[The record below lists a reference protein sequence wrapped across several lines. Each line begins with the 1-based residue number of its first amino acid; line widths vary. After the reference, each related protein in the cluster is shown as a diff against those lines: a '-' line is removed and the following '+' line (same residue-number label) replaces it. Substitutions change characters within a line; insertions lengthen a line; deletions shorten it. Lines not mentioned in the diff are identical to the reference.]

1 MDRFTHKILWKVNK
15 MWFLQIIAVAIVLVF
30 VFVGGMIQGES
41 QEREHQRNMRRL
53 ERMGG
58 TDGSNKYLRVK

>member
-1 MDRFTHKILWKVNK
+1 SIRRKN
-15 MWFLQIIAVAIVLVF
+15 MWFLQVIAVAIILAL

-41 QEREHQRNMRRL
+41 QEREHQRNKRRL

-58 TDGSNKYLRVK
+58 TDGSNKYMRVK

>member
-1 MDRFTHKILWKVNK
+1 
-15 MWFLQIIAVAIVLVF
+15 MWFLEVIAVGVILAI
-30 VFVGGMIQGES
+30 VFVGGVLQGES

-58 TDGSNKYLRVK
+58 MSNENKYWR

>member
-1 MDRFTHKILWKVNK
+1 
-15 MWFLQIIAVAIVLVF
+15 MWFLQVIAVAIVLGL

-41 QEREHQRNMRRL
+41 QEREHQRNKHRL

-58 TDGSNKYLRVK
+58 MSSENKYWR

>member
-1 MDRFTHKILWKVNK
+1 
-15 MWFLQIIAVAIVLVF
+15 MWFLQVIAVAIVLGI
-30 VFVGGMIQGES
+30 VFVGGIIQGEL
-41 QEREHQRNMRRL
+41 QEREHQRNKHRL

>member
-1 MDRFTHKILWKVNK
+1 
-15 MWFLQIIAVAIVLVF
+15 MWFLQVIAVAIVLGVVF
-30 VFVGGMIQGES
+30 IGGVLQGES
-41 QEREHQRNMRRL
+41 QEREHQRNKHRL

>member
-1 MDRFTHKILWKVNK
+1 
-15 MWFLQIIAVAIVLVF
+15 MWFLQVIAVAIVLGV

-41 QEREHQRNMRRL
+41 QEREHQRNKHRL

-58 TDGSNKYLRVK
+58 IDESNKYLRVK

>member
-1 MDRFTHKILWKVNK
+1 
-15 MWFLQIIAVAIVLVF
+15 MWFLEVIAVGVVLAI

-41 QEREHQRNMRRL
+41 QEREHQRNKHRL

-58 TDGSNKYLRVK
+58 MSNENKYWR

>member
-1 MDRFTHKILWKVNK
+1 MAIVIVLGKI
-15 MWFLQIIAVAIVLVF
+15 VAIGIVGALIF
-30 VFVGGMIQGES
+30 VAGMIQGES
-41 QEREHQRNMRRL
+41 QEREHQRNKHRL

>member
-1 MDRFTHKILWKVNK
+1 

-41 QEREHQRNMRRL
+41 QEREHQRNKNRL

-58 TDGSNKYLRVK
+58 ADGSNKYMRVKKKSA

>member
-1 MDRFTHKILWKVNK
+1 MN
-15 MWFLQIIAVAIVLVF
+15 MWFLEVIAVGVILAIVF
-30 VFVGGMIQGES
+30 IGGMIQGES
-41 QEREHQRNMRRL
+41 QEREHQRNKHRL

>member
-1 MDRFTHKILWKVNK
+1 
-15 MWFLQIIAVAIVLVF
+15 MWFLQVIAVAIVLGVVF
-30 VFVGGMIQGES
+30 FGGMIQGES
-41 QEREHQRNMRRL
+41 QEREHQRIKNRL

>member
-1 MDRFTHKILWKVNK
+1 M
-15 MWFLQIIAVAIVLVF
+15 MWFLQVIAVAIILAL

-41 QEREHQRNMRRL
+41 QEREHQRNKHRL

-58 TDGSNKYLRVK
+58 TDGSNKYMRVK

>member
-1 MDRFTHKILWKVNK
+1 MV
-15 MWFLQIIAVAIVLVF
+15 FLQIIAVAIVLGVVF
-30 VFVGGMIQGES
+30 IGGVLQGES
-41 QEREHQRNMRRL
+41 QEREHQRNKHRL

>member
-1 MDRFTHKILWKVNK
+1 
-15 MWFLQIIAVAIVLVF
+15 MWFLQVIAVAIILGL

-41 QEREHQRNMRRL
+41 QEREHQRNKHRL

-58 TDGSNKYLRVK
+58 MVATGTCGLNKEKNNGTIN

>member
-1 MDRFTHKILWKVNK
+1 

-41 QEREHQRNMRRL
+41 QEREHQRNKRRL

-58 TDGSNKYLRVK
+58 TDGINKYMRVK

>member
-1 MDRFTHKILWKVNK
+1 
-15 MWFLQIIAVAIVLVF
+15 MWFLQIIAIAIVLVF

-41 QEREHQRNMRRL
+41 QEREHQRNKHRL

-58 TDGSNKYLRVK
+58 TDGSNKYMRVK

>member
-1 MDRFTHKILWKVNK
+1 
-15 MWFLQIIAVAIVLVF
+15 MWFLQIIAVAIVLGVVF
-30 VFVGGMIQGES
+30 IGGVLQGES
-41 QEREHQRNMRRL
+41 QEREHQRNKHRL

>member
-15 MWFLQIIAVAIVLVF
+15 MWFLQVIAVAIVLVF

-41 QEREHQRNMRRL
+41 QEREHQRNKHRL

-58 TDGSNKYLRVK
+58 TSNENKYWR

>member
-1 MDRFTHKILWKVNK
+1 
-15 MWFLQIIAVAIVLVF
+15 MWFLQIIAVGVVLAIVF
-30 VFVGGMIQGES
+30 IGGVLQGES

-58 TDGSNKYLRVK
+58 MSNENKYWR